1 MTTPAD
7 PRAPLLVGVS
17 QYDVDFVIPRTGVD
31 VPVGIDPFLL
41 YKSRDTEYR
50 QLHEQLLRA
59 FNAGIAAVKRG
70 HVPEAT
76 RILDFPEVSAIGL
89 GYTQRSKRGSG
100 VGTHLSGLIIET
112 LVGSPNLQER
122 GVRHLEEIKFPSPR
136 IRPTPA
142 NHITANTLKRLL
154 S

>member
-7 PRAPLLVGVS
+7 PRDPLLVGVS

-76 RILDFPEVSAIGL
+76 LILDFPEDSAIGL
-89 GYTQRSKRGSG
+89 AYTHHSKRGSG
-100 VGTHLSGLIIET
+100 VGKQLSGLIIET
-112 LVGSPNLQER
+112 LVAAPSLQQRR
-122 GVRHLEEIKFPSPR
+122 GCHVEQMHLLTS
-136 IRPTPA
+136 
-142 NHITANTLKRLL
+142 
-154 S
+154 

>member
-7 PRAPLLVGVS
+7 PRDPLLVGVS

-100 VGTHLSGLIIET
+100 VGTPLSGLIIKT
-112 LVGSPNLQER
+112 LVGSPNLQQR
-122 GVRHLEEIKFPSPR
+122 PVRHPEQIHFLPPGTIPHP
-136 IRPTPA
+136 P
-142 NHITANTLKRLL
+142 
-154 S
+154 